1 MEHKRNEIEKIFDTF
16 IQSED
21 YSASANT
28 EWQTRAQNE
37 LAEFLAAAVPS
48 EKLFEAKDLALSV
61 ATSSEEKG
69 FIMGFKY
76 GANLM
81 KEVYSK

>member
-1 MEHKRNEIEKIFDTF
+1 MTHKRSEIEKIFDTF
-16 IQSED
+16 IQGEEYAAFSD
-21 YSASANT
+21 T
-28 EWQTRAQNE
+28 DWQVRAQNE
-37 LAEFLAAAVPS
+37 LFDFLAAAIPS
-48 EKLFEAKDLALSV
+48 EKQFEAKDLSLSV

-76 GANLM
+76 GVKLM

>member
-1 MEHKRNEIEKIFDTF
+1 MENKRNEIEKIFDTF
-16 IQSED
+16 IQSQEYAALSD
-21 YSASANT
+21 T
-28 EWQTRAQNE
+28 DWQTRAQNE

-48 EKLFEAKDLALSV
+48 EELFEAKDLALSV

-76 GANLM
+76 GAKLM

>member
-1 MEHKRNEIEKIFDTF
+1 MEHKRNEIEKIFDAF
-16 IQSED
+16 IQSEEYAALSD
-21 YSASANT
+21 T
-28 EWQTRAQNE
+28 DWQTRAQNE
-37 LAEFLAAAVPS
+37 LAEFLADTVPS
-48 EKLFEAKDLALSV
+48 EKKFEANDLSLSV

-76 GANLM
+76 GVKLM